1 MENDKRQPFK
11 KYKELR
17 ISLGMGTHE
26 ATMVPYTHDRN
37 AEQISDMVSNISITP
52 NTGIVLTIK
61 ETGKHVHVKYNNH
74 TFDYAL
80 CSAVLIFKDIEL
92 YTPFV
97 YDPTDGEHKN
107 HKWISWNEWESNDK
121 YTTLNEIVV
130 PWDERLSEH
139 DTDLAFILSKVCLA
153 MESASNGKA
162 NFKQNIVYDGNGYHI
177 DMAYGECYCRA
188 NNGERYHIKHRYYA
202 SENTINVD
210 IQHLGECNGVH
221 EISFKF
227 DDKHSLIEIKIK
239 YGSIAGMLRFMD
251 IDNTAL
257 REYINRI
264 RDFINMKLKD
274 HNLTT
279 HIDDA
284 DGYTTQTWNF
294 SPRVD
299 ISTKKKK
306 KPTSEDIRKAME
318 RGKAYD
324 IEHTYFSTVIKYLF
338 DEFGLTMD
346 PSNIKGG
353 FHGDASNNNENIYV
367 SINKEACTASL
378 SVSDRLDGK
387 IVVKMGFNN
396 ENEFI
401 DTVSV
406 ESTFKDYYDLS
417 NSISPKTCTTLQ
429 GLRTLLK
436 SATSTQFSFGVLDDH
451 PFRLNMNGDIYG
463 QISKECKRIIRSI
476 RIRGFHHNPIDD
488 NNWDAEIV
496 YTTNTTV
503 DAGILRISFM
513 QLYKD
518 HAHEKVQFVHVYVDD
533 MYKHNICHIG
543 IEFTKNLEVH
553 SVSINPIHGK
563 FIDTVNTIKEPQIR
577 NLMTE
582 LFRLFDGPFA

>member
-1 MENDKRQPFK
+1 MNKNREPFRK
-11 KYKELR
+11 FKELR
-17 ISLGMGTHE
+17 IMIGMGMHE

-74 TFDYAL
+74 TFEYSL
-80 CSAVLIFKDIEL
+80 GKGVLIFKDIEL

-97 YDPTDGEHKN
+97 YDPSGDKN
-107 HKWISWNEWESNDK
+107 HKWISWDEWESNER
-121 YTTLNEIVV
+121 YTTINEIVV

-139 DTDLAFILSKVCLA
+139 DTDLEYILSKVC
-153 MESASNGKA
+153 MGCETASNAKA

-177 DMAYGECYCRA
+177 DMAYGECYLRA

-210 IQHLGECNGVH
+210 IQHLGEHGGTH

-227 DDKHSLIEIKIK
+227 NDKHSLIEIKIK
-239 YGSIAGMLRFMD
+239 HGSIVGMLRFMD
-251 IDNTAL
+251 IDNSAL

-264 RDFINMKLKD
+264 RDFINMKMTD
-274 HNLTT
+274 HKLWAY
-279 HIDDA
+279 IDDDG
-284 DGYTTQTWNF
+284 DGYTQTWA
-294 SPRVD
+294 
-299 ISTKKKK
+299 ISSRCDVPTKKKQ

-324 IEHTYFSTVIKYLF
+324 IEHTYFSTVVKYLF
-338 DEFGLTMD
+338 DEFGLTTP
-346 PSNIKGG
+346 PSNIITGTYM
-353 FHGDASNNNENIYV
+353 GDASNVNENIYI
-367 SINKEACTASL
+367 SINKEARTASL

-396 ENEFI
+396 EDEFI
-401 DTVSV
+401 YTVDV
-406 ESTFKDYYDLS
+406 ESTFKDYYELS
-417 NSISPKTCTTLQ
+417 SSISPKTRTTLF

-436 SATSTQFSFGVLDDH
+436 SATSHQFTFGVLDDH
-451 PFRLNMNGDIYG
+451 PFRLNLNGDIYG

-476 RIRGFHHNPIDD
+476 RHRGFNYHPLDD

-496 YTTNTTV
+496 YSNPGGLI
-503 DAGILRISFM
+503 DAGIIRISFM

-518 HAHEKVQFVHVYVDD
+518 HTNQKAQFVHVYVDD
-533 MYKHNICHIG
+533 MYRKNICHIG
-543 IEFTKNLEVH
+543 IEFTNDLKLH
-553 SVSINPIHGK
+553 GVSINPCSGK
-563 FIDTVNTIKEPQIR
+563 FMSSVNTIKEPQIR
-577 NLMTE
+577 NLMSE
-582 LFRLFDGPFA
+582 LSRLFDGPFA